1 MDMSFIKKRLNN
13 KIILILNA
21 IIRNILEDFIYLKN
35 NYKNYKKTII
45 FFFIIFIILVP
56 GILTKIIVTYEEI
69 RDSFFF
75 KNEINQSG
83 NIIKFPDQT
92 IITNAIFDE
101 MLHDQVKSNYLKKKE
116 ISSIRL
122 KIDYKKITDDINRII
137 NSY

>member
-1 MDMSFIKKRLNN
+1 
-13 KIILILNA
+13 LNA

-35 NYKNYKKTII
+35 NYKNYKKTIF

-56 GILTKIIVTYEEI
+56 GILNKLIVTYKEI

-83 NIIKFPDQT
+83 NIIKFSDQT

-101 MLHDQVKSNYLKKKE
+101 MLHDQVKSNYLKKK
-116 ISSIRL
+116 
-122 KIDYKKITDDINRII
+122 KFQVFV
-137 NSY
+137 